1 MAKARGMACPAGGV
15 HATDVASVQ
24 RAGAHDSRENLSR
37 GQRPFARLFG
47 WLDRVR
53 SMGGEPDV
61 RSGANHDVGSAQ
73 SHELPPRDVAH
84 TAPAERRRW
93 ALLACMAAATKT
105 NVVEW
110 AGVEGYCGGL
120 LYLKP
125 GALAQLGERL
135 VCNQEVAGSIPVRSI
150 DYPAILEYSGSGFFS
165 PLEKEVCVLSF
176 QSEVQNF
183 LESLQRYQRAVAVVD

>member
-1 MAKARGMACPAGGV
+1 M
-15 HATDVASVQ
+15 T
-24 RAGAHDSRENLSR
+24 
-37 GQRPFARLFG
+37 
-47 WLDRVR
+47 
-53 SMGGEPDV
+53 
-61 RSGANHDVGSAQ
+61 
-73 SHELPPRDVAH
+73 
-84 TAPAERRRW
+84 
-93 ALLACMAAATKT
+93 AATKT